1 MTRTIVLRRIVGVV
15 AVALTLGA
23 IAGPAS
29 ARTFYFN
36 SHGSLVQ
43 QLAPSTSPPAD
54 PPSSGTGIE
63 WGYIA
68 IGSSSAALLLIGI
81 GAVAS
86 GHTRSQAS
94 TRQSP
99 RMTAHE

>member
-1 MTRTIVLRRIVGVV
+1 MTRSILFRQIVGVI
-15 AVALTLGA
+15 AVTLALGA

-36 SHGSLVQ
+36 SNGSLIQ
-43 QLAPSTSPPAD
+43 QPAPSTSPPAD
-54 PPSSGTGIE
+54 PASGGTGIE

-68 IGSSSAALLLIGI
+68 IGSSAAALILIGI

-86 GHTRSQAS
+86 GRHARTS
-94 TRQSP
+94 TWKSP
-99 RMTAHE
+99 RVTAHD

>member
-1 MTRTIVLRRIVGVV
+1 MTRSILFRRIIGVV
-15 AVALTLGA
+15 AVTLATGA

-36 SHGSLVQ
+36 SNGSLVQ
-43 QLAPSTSPPAD
+43 QPAPSTSPPAD
-54 PPSSGTGIE
+54 PASGGTGIE
-63 WGYIA
+63 WGYVA
-68 IGSSSAALLLIGI
+68 IGSSSAALILIGI

-86 GHTRSQAS
+86 SRTARAS

-99 RMTAHE
+99 RVTAHD